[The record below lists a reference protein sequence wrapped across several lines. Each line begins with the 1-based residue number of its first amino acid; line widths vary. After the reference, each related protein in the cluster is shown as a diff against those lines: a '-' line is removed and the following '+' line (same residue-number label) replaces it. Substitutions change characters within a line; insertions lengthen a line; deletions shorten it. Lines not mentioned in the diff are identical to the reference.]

1 MGDLNRAIGSD
12 EWAVAGNH
20 GRVSYGGQLVRV
32 MIKERNCV
40 ILNNMATGGPWT
52 WVQRGRE
59 SAKSLDL
66 AIASRNLVPFLK

>member
-40 ILNNMATGGPWT
+40 ILNNMATGGGLGHGCKEGENP
-52 WVQRGRE
+52 
-59 SAKSLDL
+59 
-66 AIASRNLVPFLK
+66 LKV

>member
-40 ILNNMATGGPWT
+40 ILNNMATRGPWT
-52 WVQRGRE
+52 WCKEGE
-59 SAKSLDL
+59 
-66 AIASRNLVPFLK
+66 NPLKV